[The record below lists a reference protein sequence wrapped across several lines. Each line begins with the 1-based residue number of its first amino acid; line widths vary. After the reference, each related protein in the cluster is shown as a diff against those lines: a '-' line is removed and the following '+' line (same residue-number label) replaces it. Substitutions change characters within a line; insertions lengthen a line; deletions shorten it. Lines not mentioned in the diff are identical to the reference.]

1 MTEYWKIDKDLVEH
15 ITLISRLKLTE
26 EEKTLYTNQLNEVI
40 SSFRTLD
47 ELDKQL
53 KDEKPAFHA
62 MNFENVWRE
71 DVPRKTNWNPLANSF
86 GNVEDG
92 YIKGPKIL

>member
-40 SSFRTLD
+40 TSFRMLD
-47 ELDKQL
+47 ELDERL
-53 KDEKPAFHA
+53 RNEKPAFHA
-62 MNFENVWRE
+62 MNFENIWRE
-71 DVPRKTNWNPLANSF
+71 DLPKKVDWNPLANSLD
-86 GNVEDG
+86 NAEG